1 MNSRQKNIAVFVL
14 VISLTMS
21 GCGRSSA
28 FSPTSFASTP
38 APSMTP
44 VSILTEIATPPPTS
58 TPSVNKAS
66 ETQKVEGV
74 YTLNGIAPDGNT
86 YSGKLT
92 ITLNPQNSGGSANQ
106 TIYDLAWDNGR
117 TGAGILIK
125 DAQATNFLATS
136 FGGPTCAAVFYSTLD
151 SMNGNTETL
160 TLKGISLKP
169 GTLELGSE
177 IAISTQPYLEG
188 DYSVVGYNAK
198 GSQYS
203 GTLSITKKS
212 NSVWQLTW
220 NMGQPYDGI
229 GISLNKSLFTA
240 VYGGQGC
247 GVSVYKVNADGSLHA
262 TLAIWGINQAG
273 EETAIKQ

>member
-1 MNSRQKNIAVFVL
+1 MNLRQNNIAALVL

-38 APSMTP
+38 PPSMTS
-44 VSILTEIATPPPTS
+44 VSIPTEIATPPPAS
-58 TPSVNKAS
+58 TPFVSKTS

-74 YTLNGIAPDGNT
+74 YTVNGIAPDGKT

-92 ITLNPQNSGGSANQ
+92 ITLNSQNSGGSANQ
-106 TIYDLAWDNGR
+106 TIYDLAWDNGT

-125 DAQATNFLATS
+125 DALGTNFLATS
-136 FGGPTCAAVFYSTLD
+136 FGGTTCTAVFYSPLD
-151 SMNGNTETL
+151 STNGDSENL
-160 TLKGISLKP
+160 NLKGISLKP

-177 IAISTQPYLEG
+177 MALSKRHYLEG
-188 DYSVVGYNAK
+188 DYSVVGYDAK
-198 GSQYS
+198 GSQYT

-229 GISLNKSLFTA
+229 GISLNKSLFAA

-247 GVSVYKVNADGSLHA
+247 GVFVYRINTDGSLKA
-262 TLAIWGINQAG
+262 TMAIWGINQVG

>member
-1 MNSRQKNIAVFVL
+1 MNSRQKKIAALVL

-21 GCGRSSA
+21 GCGRSST

-38 APSMTP
+38 TPSMTP
-44 VSILTEIATPPPTS
+44 VSIPTEITTPPPTS
-58 TPSVNKAS
+58 TPSVTKTS

-74 YTLNGIAPDGNT
+74 YAINGIAPDGKT

-92 ITLNPQNSGGSANQ
+92 ITLNSQNSGGSANQ
-106 TIYDLAWDNGR
+106 TIYDLTWDNGT
-117 TGAGILIK
+117 TGAGILMK
-125 DAQATNFLATS
+125 DAQADNFLATS
-136 FGGPTCAAVFYSTLD
+136 FGGSTCAAVFYSSLYST
-151 SMNGNTETL
+151 NGDTETL
-160 TLKGISLKP
+160 TLKGISLRL

-177 IAISTQPYLEG
+177 IALSTRHYLEG
-188 DYSVVGYNAK
+188 DYSVVGYDAK
-198 GSQYS
+198 GSQYK

-229 GISLNKSLFTA
+229 GISLNKSLFAA

-247 GVSVYKVNADGSLHA
+247 GVSVYKVNTDGSLQA
-262 TLAIWGINQAG
+262 TMAIWGINQAG